1 MLSSRVSS
9 APLAFEA
16 PRAQNTWDPYY
27 RDNKLYIL
35 LVMAAWLG
43 CTLKLFEIS
52 KAFVSFQK
60 KTPQMKSRCSTQV
73 VFYSVYQ
80 IGWL

>member
-52 KAFVSFQK
+52 KAFASFQK
-60 KTPQMKSRCSTQV
+60 KKPHK
-73 VFYSVYQ
+73 
-80 IGWL
+80 